1 MICRTANEMWTR
13 MSTQYLQRAADNK
26 HLLHRELLSLN
37 YQEGKDIMTHVT
49 DIETMAS
56 QLI

>member
-1 MICRTANEMWTR
+1 MKCGLECPLI
-13 MSTQYLQRAADNK
+13 QRAADNK